1 MIQNRSD
8 RFKCEGEFMRIMILP
23 ENQSVEASQDMTIL
37 EALVLKNINIDHS
50 CGGMGSCGT
59 CRIFIV
65 SGAQHLCEPTDIE
78 IEMAQDRGFDKTER
92 LSCQS
97 AIRTDSGE
105 IVLSRTK
112 V

>member
-23 ENQSVEASQDMTIL
+23 ENQAVEASQNMTVL
-37 EALVLKNINIDHS
+37 EALVVENINIDHS

-59 CRIFIV
+59 CRIFIF
-65 SGAQHLCEPTDIE
+65 SGDQHLQDPTEPEIE
-78 IEMAQDRGFDKTER
+78 IAQDRGFAKNER

-97 AIRTDSGE
+97 VIRNESGE
-105 IVLSRTK
+105 IILSRSK
-112 V
+112 I